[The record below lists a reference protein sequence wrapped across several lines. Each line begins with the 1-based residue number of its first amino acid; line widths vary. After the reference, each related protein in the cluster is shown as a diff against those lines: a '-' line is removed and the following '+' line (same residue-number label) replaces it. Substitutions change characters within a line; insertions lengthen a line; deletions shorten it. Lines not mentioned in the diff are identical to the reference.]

1 MRKEKKFLRK
11 VCYICLSCVFVF
23 GMMAIVAC
31 DGSSGG
37 GGGGGGDD
45 DIDNSKFY
53 GTFAFSVN
61 VDECNVIEEIFVI
74 GGEGEDID
82 FYIPENS
89 NSDTSYDTEEGVN
102 YTDTVT
108 VTGDTVTFDFE
119 EQTVGEL
126 NPSQVTHLV
135 FVYSNDYNDITVS
148 GNATN
153 DDDPEECQGELTG
166 SAIRQ

>member
-11 VCYICLSCVFVF
+11 VCYICLSYVFVF

-31 DGSSGG
+31 DGNSGG
-37 GGGGGGDD
+37 GEDPIEP
-45 DIDNSKFY
+45 IDNSKFY
-53 GTFAFSVN
+53 GTFAFSIN
-61 VDECNVIEEIFVI
+61 VDECDVIEEIIVI
-74 GGEGEDID
+74 GGEGEDFD
-82 FYIPENS
+82 YYIPENS
-89 NSDTSYDTEEGVN
+89 NFATDSEIDEGVN
-102 YTDTVT
+102 YTQTVT
-108 VTGDTVTFDFE
+108 VTADTVTYDFE

-126 NPSQVTHLV
+126 SPSQVTNLV
-135 FVYSNDYNDITVS
+135 FVYSNDYNDITIS

>member
-1 MRKEKKFLRK
+1 MKISIPKRFVIVFAIGL
-11 VCYICLSCVFVF
+11 LSVFF
-23 GMMAIVAC
+23 IGC
-31 DGSSGG
+31 NGSSGGG

-53 GTFAFSVN
+53 GTFAFSIN
-61 VDECNVIEEIFVI
+61 VDECDVIEEIFVI

-89 NSDTSYDTEEGVN
+89 NFATDSDIDEGVN